1 MRSATRAEQPLSAGA
16 GGAGGTS
23 PASAVWAASEKV
35 GQQMWSRVWS
45 RLSALRHERGQD
57 MAEYALLIAFIA
69 IVAFVGVNALGGIIK
84 TTFYDRFRDILANV
98 LVR

>member
-1 MRSATRAEQPLSAGA
+1 
-16 GGAGGTS
+16 
-23 PASAVWAASEKV
+23 
-35 GQQMWSRVWS
+35 
-45 RLSALRHERGQD
+45 